1 MPMPGR
7 SLRSEPFEEGS
18 TTTDISPSIQGPLLS
33 GGQGR
38 TSPAKASRS
47 TPGQNDLGPRAD
59 AVLGSLKHILN
70 SPEFKSAPQLQAFL
84 HFVVDAALNDQTEKL
99 KGITIAVEA
108 LGRDA
113 NFDPDK
119 DPIVRVEAAR
129 LRSRLSKYYEGS
141 GASDPVRISIPK
153 GGYAPAFE
161 FANMK
166 GTSGV
171 PASATLRHDDPLAE
185 NLSAAPTTV
194 DTSNASS
201 SHSEIEE
208 PPGRRGL
215 PKTTHLGS
223 NSARALLKN
232 AMSRPRI
239 PVGWLLVTNAV
250 CLAAGYWAGSE

>member
-1 MPMPGR
+1 MPTSGQ
-7 SLRSEPFEEGS
+7 SLRSEPFEGGP

-33 GGQGR
+33 GGQGG
-38 TSPAKASRS
+38 TGTAKASRS
-47 TPGQNDLGPRAD
+47 KPGQTDLRPRAD
-59 AVLGSLKHILN
+59 AVLGSLKNILN

-141 GASDPVRISIPK
+141 GASDQVRISIPK

-166 GTSGV
+166 ATHGV
-171 PASATLRHDDPLAE
+171 PASATAHHDDPPAE
-185 NLSAAPTTV
+185 KLSTAPTTS
-194 DTSNASS
+194 DTSSASS
-201 SHSEIEE
+201 AHSGIEE
-208 PPGRRGL
+208 LPGPYDL
-215 PKTTHLGS
+215 PKTAHLRLP
-223 NSARALLKN
+223 SARKLLKN
-232 AMSRPRI
+232 AVSRPQI
-239 PVGWLLVTNAV
+239 SIGWLLVTNAV
-250 CLAAGYWAGSE
+250 CLAAGYWVGSE

>member
-7 SLRSEPFEEGS
+7 SLRSEPFGEGS

-38 TSPAKASRS
+38 TGTAKASRS
-47 TPGQNDLGPRAD
+47 KPGQNDLGPRAD
-59 AVLGSLKHILN
+59 AILASLKHILN

-99 KGITIAVEA
+99 KGMTIAIEA

-161 FANMK
+161 LANMK
-166 GTSGV
+166 ATPGA
-171 PASATLRHDDPLAE
+171 PASATPRHDDPPLE
-185 NLSAAPTTV
+185 NLSTALTTF
-194 DTSNASS
+194 DISNSSS
-201 SHSEIEE
+201 SHSETEE
-208 PPGRRGL
+208 PPGPHDL
-215 PKTTHLGS
+215 PKTAHLDS
-223 NSARALLKN
+223 PNPRALLKN

-239 PVGWLLVTNAV
+239 PIGWLLVTNAA